1 MVSETGAIAIG
12 VDLGGTTF
20 GVGLLDQQGN
30 LLAEK
35 SYPTPTS
42 HEPVAVLAEIGR
54 SALAVAEETTAGR
67 PIAGLGIG
75 IPGPVDPASGIINQ
89 CPNLHALDGANAVQI
104 LSQGTG
110 LPSFIGNDAFC
121 ATLAELRHGAGR
133 GCRYMAL
140 LTLGTGV
147 GGGIAIE
154 DKVLRGP
161 RQILGE
167 VGHLVI
173 LPDGPK
179 CGCGNHGCLEAL
191 AGRQPIIDRAIRK
204 LQKGRFSA
212 LTEAVGANHEEIDPR
227 LIADLAREGDA
238 LCQEVMDEVG
248 YFLGLAICDIIVLC
262 DPDKIV
268 LGGGISG
275 AGETLF
281 GSIRRTVRHVSR
293 ISRFD
298 PDKIIPAQLGN
309 RAGMY
314 GAGALVWEN
323 VSS

>member
-1 MVSETGAIAIG
+1 MGRLAAIFYPYLAAGAIVFAVVG
-12 VDLGGTTF
+12 VRYSLVPI
-20 GVGLLDQQGN
+20 VGY
-30 LLAEK
+30 AV
-35 SYPTPTS
+35 PFTPLY
-42 HEPVAVLAEIGR
+42 VAVTLVAIYHGAGPTVLAFLLGYLLSDYLFMAPR
-54 SALAVAEETTAGR
+54 GSVLMTETLKQA
-67 PIAGLGIG
+67 
-75 IPGPVDPASGIINQ
+75 
-89 CPNLHALDGANAVQI
+89 
-104 LSQGTG
+104 TG
-110 LPSFIGNDAFC
+110 LPAFIANDAFC

-154 DKVLRGP
+154 NKVLRGP

-173 LPDGPK
+173 EPGGPR

-191 AGRQPIIDRAIRK
+191 TGRQPICDRAILK
-204 LQKGRFSA
+204 LQQGRASRLA
-212 LTEAVGANHEEIDPR
+212 DAVGADHEKIDPR
-227 LIADLAREGDA
+227 LIADLAREGDL

-248 YFLGLAICDIIVLC
+248 YYLGLAISNIIVLC
-262 DPDKIV
+262 DPDKVV

-298 PDKIIPAQLGN
+298 PDQIVAAALGN
-309 RAGMY
+309 QAGMV
-314 GAGALVWEN
+314 GAGTLVWEHLG
-323 VSS
+323 

>member
-1 MVSETGAIAIG
+1 MSGQIAIG

-20 GVGLLDQQGN
+20 GVGLLDSQGK
-30 LLAEK
+30 LLAQT
-35 SYPTPTS
+35 SYPTPGTAD
-42 HEPVAVLAEIGR
+42 PAQILGEIGQK
-54 SALAVAEETTAGR
+54 ALALAKQDAPDAPV
-67 PIAGLGIG
+67 AGLGIG
-75 IPGPVDPASGIINQ
+75 IPGPVDPESGIIKQ
-89 CPNLHALDGANAVQI
+89 CPNLHALDGVNAVDM
-104 LSQGTG
+104 LKRATG
-110 LPSFIGNDAFC
+110 LPAFIGNDAFC

-154 DKVLRGP
+154 NKVLRGP

-173 LPDGPK
+173 QPGGPK
-179 CGCGNHGCLEAL
+179 CGCGNFGCLEAL
-191 AGRQPIIDRAIRK
+191 TGRQAICDLAIRK
-204 LQKGRFSA
+204 LQLGRVSRLA
-212 LTEAVGANHEEIDPR
+212 DAVGAEHEKIDPR

-248 YFLGLAICDIIVLC
+248 YYLGLAICDIIVLC

-298 PDKIIPAQLGN
+298 PDKIVPAELGN
-309 RAGMY
+309 LAGIY

-323 VSS
+323 VT

>member
-1 MVSETGAIAIG
+1 VSADPIQI
-12 VDLGGTTF
+12 LGEIS
-20 GVGLLDQQGN
+20 QKAMA
-30 LLAEK
+30 LAQ
-35 SYPTPTS
+35 SDAAGI
-42 HEPVAVLAEIGR
+42 PVAGI
-54 SALAVAEETTAGR
+54 
-67 PIAGLGIG
+67 GIG
-75 IPGPVDPASGIINQ
+75 IPGPVDPQSGIIKQ
-89 CPNLHALDGANAVQI
+89 CPNLHALDGVNAVEI
-104 LSQGTG
+104 LKQATG
-110 LPSFIGNDAFC
+110 LPAFIGNDAFC

-154 DKVLRGP
+154 NKVLRGP

-173 LPDGPK
+173 DPNGPK
-179 CGCGNHGCLEAL
+179 CGCGNFGCLEAL
-191 AGRQPIIDRAIRK
+191 TGRQAICDRAIRK
-204 LQKGRFSA
+204 LEHGRISR
-212 LTEAVGANHEEIDPR
+212 LGDAVGADHEKIDPR

-248 YFLGLAICDIIVLC
+248 YYLGLAICDIIVLC
-262 DPDKIV
+262 DPDKV
-268 LGGGISG
+268 LLGGGISG

-298 PDKIIPAQLGN
+298 PENIVAAELGN
-309 RAGMY
+309 QAGMV
-314 GAGALVWEN
+314 GAGSLVWEN
-323 VSS
+323 QPT

>member
-1 MVSETGAIAIG
+1 MSGQIAIG

-20 GVGLLDQQGN
+20 GVGLLDGQGK
-30 LLAEK
+30 LLTET

-42 HEPVAVLAEIGR
+42 ADPAQILGEIAQKALALAQGDAAGAPVAGIG
-54 SALAVAEETTAGR
+54 L
-67 PIAGLGIG
+67 G
-75 IPGPVDPASGIINQ
+75 IPGPVDPQSGLIKQ
-89 CPNLHALDGANAVQI
+89 CPNLHALDGANAVEI
-104 LSQGTG
+104 VKKATG
-110 LPSFIGNDAFC
+110 LPAFIGNDAFC

-154 DKVLRGP
+154 NKVLRGP

-173 LPDGPK
+173 QPGGPK

-191 AGRQPIIDRAIRK
+191 TGRQAICDRAIAK
-204 LQKGRFSA
+204 LQLGRTSRLA
-212 LTEAVGANHEEIDPR
+212 DAVGAEHEKIDPR

-248 YFLGLAICDIIVLC
+248 YFLGLAICNIIVLC
-262 DPDKIV
+262 DPDKVV
-268 LGGGISG
+268 LGGGIAG

-281 GSIRRTVRHVSR
+281 GSIRRTVRHASR

-298 PDKIIPAQLGN
+298 PDKIVPAELGN
-309 RAGMY
+309 QAGMV
-314 GAGALVWEN
+314 GAGTLVWEN
-323 VSS
+323 LG

>member
-1 MVSETGAIAIG
+1 MSGQIAIG
-12 VDLGGTTF
+12 VDLGGTAF
-20 GVGLLDQQGN
+20 KVGLLDVQGK
-30 LLAEK
+30 LVAETE
-35 SYPTPTS
+35 YPTPV
-42 HEPVAVLAEIGR
+42 VADPGQILGEI
-54 SALAVAEETTAGR
+54 SQKAMALAQSDAPGVSVAG
-67 PIAGLGIG
+67 IGIG
-75 IPGPVDPASGIINQ
+75 IPGPVDPQSGIIKQ
-89 CPNLHALDGANAVQI
+89 CPNLHALDGSNAVEI
-104 LSQGTG
+104 LKKATG
-110 LPSFIGNDAFC
+110 LPAFIGNDAFC

-154 DKVLRGP
+154 NRVLRGP

-173 LPDGPK
+173 EPGGPK

-191 AGRQPIIDRAIRK
+191 TGRQAICDRAIMK
-204 LQKGRFSA
+204 LQRGRISRLA
-212 LTEAVGANHEEIDPR
+212 DAVGAEHEQITPR

-248 YFLGLAICDIIVLC
+248 YYLGLAICDIIVLC
-262 DPDKIV
+262 DPDRIL

-298 PDKIIPAQLGN
+298 PENIVAAELGN
-309 RAGMY
+309 QAGMV
-314 GAGALVWEN
+314 GAGSLVWEN
-323 VSS
+323 QPA